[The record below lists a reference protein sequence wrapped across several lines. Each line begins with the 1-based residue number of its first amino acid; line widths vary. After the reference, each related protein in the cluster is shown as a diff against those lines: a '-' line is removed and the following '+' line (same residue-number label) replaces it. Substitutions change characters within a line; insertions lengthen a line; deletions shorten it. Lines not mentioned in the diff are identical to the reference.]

1 MQLHQCPVR
10 KRLCLTKIDCG
21 DEYALRLG
29 ELGLRPGAEVIVTQ
43 KASFGGL
50 VLNVS
55 GSRLAVDHRS
65 ARCIEA
71 EVAS

>member
-1 MQLHQCPVR
+1 MQLRQCPLQQ
-10 KRLCLTKIDCG
+10 RLSLTKVDCG
-21 DEYALRLG
+21 EEYTLRLG
-29 ELGLRPGAEVIVTQ
+29 ELGLRPGAEVIITQ

-71 EVAS
+71 EPV

>member
-1 MQLHQCPVR
+1 MQLHECPLR
-10 KRLCLTKIDCG
+10 CRLTLTKIDCG
-21 DEYALRLG
+21 EDCALRLT
-29 ELGLRPGAEVIVTQ
+29 ELGLREGAEVVVTQ

-65 ARCIEA
+65 ARAIEA
-71 EVAS
+71 EVAV